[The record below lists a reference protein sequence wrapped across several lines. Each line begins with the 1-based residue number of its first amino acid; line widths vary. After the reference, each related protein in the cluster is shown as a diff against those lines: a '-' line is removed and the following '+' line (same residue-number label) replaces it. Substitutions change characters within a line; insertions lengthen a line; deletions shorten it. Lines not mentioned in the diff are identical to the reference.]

1 MSHSHPDLEGLGL
14 VHTHTHDGHTHTHVR
29 GVDVSGP
36 APRLHLRG
44 TVLPEGVVK
53 DLWVVDGTV
62 TYEPVADAVTVSTG
76 GWVMPGLV
84 DAHCHV
90 GLEAQGAVD
99 PGRAEQHAVT
109 DREAGALLLRD
120 AGSPA
125 DTRWMDDRDDLPR
138 IIRAGRHVARTRRY
152 IRNFAEEVEPDD
164 LVEAVREQA
173 RRGDGWVKLV
183 GDWIDR
189 EAGDLT
195 PSWPADV
202 ARAAIAAAQ
211 AEGARVT
218 AHCFGEQSVRELV
231 AAGIDGIEHGTG
243 LDDETIEAMAER
255 QVALVP
261 TLCNLEIFP
270 GIADQAEAKF
280 PTYAAH
286 MRDLYARRDDTF
298 RKAHEAGVPIYAG
311 TDAGGTGPHG
321 RVGLEIEALGR
332 VMSPDDALAAASW
345 AARDWLGRPCLEE
358 GAPADLVVFAEDPR
372 VNLGIARHPSLVV
385 LRGRIVGPVTA

>member
-1 MSHSHPDLEGLGL
+1 MTHSHVDLAGLGL
-14 VHTHTHDGHTHTHVR
+14 VHTHTHDGSTHTHVAAA
-29 GVDVSGP
+29 DVGGP

-44 TVLPEGVVK
+44 TVLPDGEVM
-53 DLWVVDGTV
+53 DLWVVEGVV
-62 TYEPVADAVTVSTG
+62 TYEPVADAITVSTG
-76 GWVMPGLV
+76 GWIMPGLV

-90 GLEAQGAVD
+90 GLESQGAVSD
-99 PGRAEQHAVT
+99 ERAEEHART
-109 DREAGALLLRD
+109 DRDAGALLLRD

-125 DTRWMDDRDDLPR
+125 DTRWMDERDDLPKL
-138 IIRAGRHVARTRRY
+138 IRAGRHVARTRRY
-152 IRNFAEEVEPDD
+152 LRNFADEVDPED
-164 LVEAVREQA
+164 LVDAVRTQA

-189 EAGDLT
+189 DAGDLT

-231 AAGIDGIEHGTG
+231 DAGIDGIEHGTG
-243 LDDETIEAMAER
+243 LEDDTIQAMADR

-270 GIADQAEAKF
+270 GIADQAEEKF

-286 MRDLYARRDDTF
+286 MRDMYARRDDTF

-321 RVGLEIEALGR
+321 RVGHEIEALGR
-332 VMSPDDALAAASW
+332 IGGADLALGAASW

-358 GAPADLVVFAEDPR
+358 GAPADLVVFPEDPR
-372 VNLGIARHPSLVV
+372 INLGIARHPALIV
-385 LRGRIVGPVTA
+385 LRGRVVRPRFA